1 MGIEEPKFNLHEM
14 QMYLEEKIHDVR
26 TICDLELSE
35 NDYRRLGIKLKSL
48 FAFANNRNFAEDF
61 MLCIA
66 VYWTYDFIYW
76 NEKYARF
83 DTELIQM
90 YEELSQYTQR
100 YQLMMLK
107 ECFHDFG
114 LNSYQV
120 DSGNLMQDCFRI
132 IVRHAGIPK
141 EETVAVLDLIDRYI
155 SEDSDV
161 IIHTVQPFLPR
172 KTAHIFSYMDE
183 AMQLEVLDELK
194 ELLTAVEESD
204 QDEISLC
211 QRFPAS
217 SLLLIRETVRW
228 QKCRELRKCSV

>member
-1 MGIEEPKFNLHEM
+1 MGIEEPKFDLHEM
-14 QMYLEEKIHDVR
+14 QMYLEEKIQDVR

-76 NEKYARF
+76 DEKYVRF
-83 DTELIQM
+83 DTELVQM
-90 YEELSQYTQR
+90 YDELSQYTQR

-120 DSGNLMQDCFRI
+120 DSGNLMRDCFHI

-141 EETVAVLDLIDRYI
+141 EEVATVLELVDRCI

-161 IIHTVQPFLPR
+161 ILHTVQPFLPKR
-172 KTAHIFSYMDE
+172 TAHIFSYMDE
-183 AMQLEVLDELK
+183 TMQLEVLDELK
-194 ELLTAVEESD
+194 ELLIAVEEENR
-204 QDEISLC
+204 DETDLC
-211 QRFPAS
+211 QRFPEIS
-217 SLLLIRETVRW
+217 SLLIRETVQW
-228 QKCRELRKCSV
+228 QKCRALKKCSI